1 MYVYESSLTDDLKSG
16 DLILQFDG
24 TEITASSQIKT
35 LLEGKK
41 VGDTVEVVVYRN
53 NGRRWEQVNVSLT
66 LGEKQSGTQSG
77 KAA

>member
-1 MYVYESSLTDDLKSG
+1 MTRPKSG
-16 DLILQFDG
+16 RSRSLQFDG

-66 LGEKQSGTQSG
+66 LGERQSGTQSG

>member
-1 MYVYESSLTDDLKSG
+1 MYESSLTDDLKSG